1 MNSKGR
7 SKIVKFETRVDKI
20 GKIYL
25 PKAIRDTGVT
35 NVLQIAP
42 NSSACVIFR
51 KGTPIKHVLESIRI
65 IAMDLE
71 HQLKTAPETHQDER
85 E

>member
-1 MNSKGR
+1 M
-7 SKIVKFETRVDKI
+7 VKYETKMDAT
-20 GKIYL
+20 GKVYV
-25 PKAIRDTGVT
+25 PKAIRECGIT

-51 KGTPIKHVLESIRI
+51 KGTPLKDVLESINI

-71 HQLKTAPETHQDER
+71 HQLKTRGINE
-85 E
+85 